1 MKKALKSSFKTGDD
15 AALTLGNSVIT
26 ALTGNTHF
34 TTPQPTIAALQTAV
48 DAYTASLAKAK
59 YGSREDKAQK
69 NADKET
75 LIGLLR
81 DECDY
86 INMVAKGDE
95 VALATC
101 GLPLSK
107 DRQPKV
113 LGTPEAKVEQAGS
126 GKLVLSTPAVSGAVA
141 YKHQYT
147 ADENAAI
154 WQEVSTSKANCTI
167 EGLTPGT
174 VYSLRIVA
182 IGTKDQVSVSDVVT
196 KMAA

>member
-1 MKKALKSSFKTGDD
+1 MKKALKPSLQMGDD
-15 AALTLGNSVIT
+15 PALTLGNGVIT

-34 TTPQPTIAALQTAV
+34 TTPLPTLVELQAAV
-48 DAYTASLAKAK
+48 DAYSASLSKAK
-59 YGSREDKAQK
+59 YGSREDKALK
-69 NADKET
+69 NADKKA

-107 DRQPKV
+107 EPEPKV
-113 LGTPEAKVEQAGS
+113 LGTPEAKVEQGAS
-126 GKLVLSTPAVSGAVA
+126 GKLILSTPAVSGAVA

-147 ADENAAI
+147 ADEHAAT
-154 WQEVSTSKANCTI
+154 WSEVSTSRANCTI
-167 EGLTPGT
+167 DGLTPGI

-182 IGTKDQVSVSDVVT
+182 IGTNDQVTISDVVT